1 MSSVK
6 KKLRPSGGHKNPSY
20 VISIPLGW
28 CQRLGLVKNSSVYLT
43 LDNDKI
49 IVSKDLVTD
58 KPEDKKGEDRV
69 VSLARELESRF
80 E

>member
-6 KKLRPSGGHKNPSY
+6 KKLRPSGGHTNPSY

-28 CQRLGLVKNSSVYLT
+28 CQRLGLIKNSSIYLT
-43 LDNDKI
+43 LDNDRI
-49 IVSKDLVTD
+49 ILSKDPAVII
-58 KPEDKKGEDRV
+58 EDKKEGMI
-69 VSLARELESRF
+69 SLARKLESQF